1 MKIGIVS
8 LVLGACALL
17 TALTHFWLG
26 PLSPPPTLEQ
36 TVAEKAASVREAALA
51 GLRGQPLP
59 DSARSTLRWDAD
71 KVVWGATATLGGLA
85 LVLGLAGW
93 SRDGKLNRGCVGGAV
108 LGGLAIEPIA
118 QNHITQKALWR
129 NSKKTP
135 VIDSFVG
142 CMNRLAVNQSQ
153 M

>member
-59 DSARSTLRWDAD
+59 IQLAGPKRA
-71 KVVWGATATLGGLA
+71 GGLGILPLPWA
-85 LVLGLAGW
+85 AHV
-93 SRDGKLNRGCVGGAV
+93 
-108 LGGLAIEPIA
+108 
-118 QNHITQKALWR
+118 
-129 NSKKTP
+129 
-135 VIDSFVG
+135 
-142 CMNRLAVNQSQ
+142 
-153 M
+153 

>member
-71 KVVWGATATLGGLA
+71 KVVWGATAILGGLA

-108 LGGLAIEPIA
+108 LGGLAIIFQLA
-118 QNHITQKALWR
+118 AAAL
-129 NSKKTP
+129 SL
-135 VIDSFVG
+135 
-142 CMNRLAVNQSQ
+142 LALQVTASLLGALALLVVV
-153 M
+153 MLLFSLLGG